1 MKLEM
6 HKNSLFA
13 ILMRSPFWLS
23 FAIAAGVFLLA
34 RLFLPEIY
42 ALFVPLP
49 FVVVG
54 CIAAWKQLRAPSE
67 TKVADAV
74 AVVRDLAWADFAA
87 VIEESYRAD
96 GFTVTR
102 IDGAADFELVKAG
115 RKTLVAA
122 KRWKAARI
130 GIEPLRELVEL
141 RKRREAFDCAFV
153 LTGEPSENA
162 AKYAVDHN
170 VRLLRDADL
179 VRFARR

>member
-6 HKNSLFA
+6 NKNSLFA
-13 ILMRSPFWLS
+13 ILLRSPFWLS

-34 RLFLPEIY
+34 RLFLPETY

-54 CIAAWKQLRAPSE
+54 CVAAWKQLRAPSE
-67 TKVADAV
+67 TRVADAV
-74 AVVRDLAWADFAA
+74 AVVRDLAWTDFAA
-87 VIEESYRAD
+87 KIEASYRAD
-96 GFTVTR
+96 GYTVSR

-115 RKTLVAA
+115 RKTLLAA

-153 LTGEPSENA
+153 LTGDPSENA

-170 VRLLRDADL
+170 VRLLRGADL
-179 VRFARR
+179 VRFARG